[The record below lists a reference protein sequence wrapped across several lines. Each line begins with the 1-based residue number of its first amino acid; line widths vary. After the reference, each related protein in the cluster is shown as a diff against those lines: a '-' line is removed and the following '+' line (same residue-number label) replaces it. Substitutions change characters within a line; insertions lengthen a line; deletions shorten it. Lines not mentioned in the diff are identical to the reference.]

1 MKQVLWNLLKLFWMI
16 CAIGGYGLYFVGTIN
31 AEEVMIWVV
40 ALSLL
45 LVAIYSFL
53 SAYRLGPRISPD
65 KFDPEKDVAE
75 MNPNQWLYV
84 IWVIQSVAIV
94 IPAYSFSLVCVIVSV
109 SLLAFGVLV
118 VSAITAAI
126 GRSIAVKP

>member
-16 CAIGGYGLYFVGTIN
+16 CAIGGYGLYFMGTIS

-40 ALSLL
+40 TLSLL

-75 MNPNQWLYV
+75 MNPNQWLYI

-94 IPAYSFSLVCVIVSV
+94 IPAYSFSVVCVIVSV
-109 SLLAFGVLV
+109 SLLAFGILIVC
-118 VSAITAAI
+118 AITAAI

>member
-1 MKQVLWNLLKLFWMI
+1 MKQVLWNSLKLFWMI
-16 CAIGGYGLYFVGTIN
+16 CAIGGYGLYFASTLS
-31 AEEVMIWVV
+31 AEEVMIWEA

-45 LVAIYSFL
+45 LAAIYSFL

-65 KFDPEKDVAE
+65 KFDPVKDVAE
-75 MNPNQWLYV
+75 MNPNQWLYI
-84 IWVIQSVAIV
+84 IWVMQSVAIV
-94 IPAYSFSLVCVIVSV
+94 VPAFSFSLVCVIVSV

-118 VSAITAAI
+118 VCAITAAI